1 MYFHD
6 IIGQD
11 LIKAE
16 LITSAQQGIVPH
28 AQLFV
33 GHDGEGALGLA
44 YAYAR
49 YLNCTHRGTHDACG
63 QCPSCK
69 RYDTFAEQD
78 LFYLFPIINTSGKN
92 LAEDVLPLW
101 RTLLARGP
109 YVRYEEWLSLLGGD
123 GKKASIFAREGE
135 VIQQHFSYHM
145 AGSGYRVLMI
155 WLPERMQEALGNKLL
170 KLVEEPP
177 LRTVIL
183 MVTMEEQ
190 GVLGTLRS
198 RMQTVRLR
206 PLAPVEIE
214 AALLSLPEGG
224 REDADATLA
233 AHLSEGNYRV
243 ALDTFRGES
252 EQQAILERHLQ
263 RVLRATVN
271 AQPIEMKILADDLA
285 SLSRDEQQALL
296 EYLARMFR
304 EFYLF
309 NLDLPKLNYLTP
321 KETSIASYLRS
332 CITGHVVR
340 AVEEE
345 LDLARRHIAQNV
357 NSKMVFFDLIL
368 RLTAKLASSYK
379 RMKIR

>member
-11 LIKAE
+11 LAKAE
-16 LITSAQQGIVPH
+16 LISSVKQGIVPH

-33 GHDGEGALGLA
+33 GRDGEGALGLA

-49 YLNCTHRGTHDACG
+49 YLNCTDRGEHDACG
-63 QCPSCK
+63 HCPSCK

-78 LFYLFPIINTSGKN
+78 LFYLFPIVNASGKN
-92 LAEDVLPLW
+92 LSEDTLPEW
-101 RTLLARGP
+101 RSLLARGP
-109 YVRYEEWLSLLGGD
+109 YIRYEEWLALLGGD

-145 AGSGYRVLMI
+145 AGSGYRILMI

-177 LRTVIL
+177 QRTVIL
-183 MVTMEEQ
+183 MVTMEEEA
-190 GVLGTLRS
+190 VLGTLRS

-206 PLAPVEIE
+206 PLAPMEIE
-214 AALLSLPEGG
+214 AALLSLPDGG
-224 REDADATLA
+224 REGADATLA

-357 NSKMVFFDLIL
+357 NSKMVFFDLLL
-368 RLTAKLASSYK
+368 RLTSALAPSY
-379 RMKIR
+379 RQQGIR

>member
-1 MYFHD
+1 M
-6 IIGQD
+6 
-11 LIKAE
+11 
-16 LITSAQQGIVPH
+16 
-28 AQLFV
+28 
-33 GHDGEGALGLA
+33 
-44 YAYAR
+44 
-49 YLNCTHRGTHDACG
+49 
-63 QCPSCK
+63 
-69 RYDTFAEQD
+69 
-78 LFYLFPIINTSGKN
+78 
-92 LAEDVLPLW
+92 
-101 RTLLARGP
+101 
-109 YVRYEEWLSLLGGD
+109 
-123 GKKASIFAREGE
+123 
-135 VIQQHFSYHM
+135 
-145 AGSGYRVLMI
+145 
-155 WLPERMQEALGNKLL
+155 
-170 KLVEEPP
+170 
-177 LRTVIL
+177 
-183 MVTMEEQ
+183 
-190 GVLGTLRS
+190 
-198 RMQTVRLR
+198 
-206 PLAPVEIE
+206 
-214 AALLSLPEGG
+214 
-224 REDADATLA
+224 
-233 AHLSEGNYRV
+233 

-345 LDLARRHIAQNV
+345 LDQARRHIAQNV

>member
-11 LIKAE
+11 LAKAE
-16 LITSAQQGIVPH
+16 LISSVKLGIVPH

-33 GHDGEGALGLA
+33 GRDGEGALGLA

-49 YLNCTHRGTHDACG
+49 YLNCTDRGEHDACG
-63 QCPSCK
+63 HCPSCK

-78 LFYLFPIINTSGKN
+78 LFYLFPIVNASGKN
-92 LAEDVLPLW
+92 LSEDTLPEW
-101 RTLLARGP
+101 RSLLARGP
-109 YVRYEEWLSLLGGD
+109 YIRYEEWPALLGGD

-145 AGSGYRVLMI
+145 AGSGYRILMI

-177 LRTVIL
+177 QRTVIL
-183 MVTMEEQ
+183 MVTMEEEA
-190 GVLGTLRS
+190 VLGTLRS

-206 PLAPVEIE
+206 PLAPMEIE
-214 AALLSLPEGG
+214 AALLSLPDGG
-224 REDADATLA
+224 REGADAALA

-252 EQQAILERHLQ
+252 EQQAVLERHLQ

>member
-11 LIKAE
+11 LAKAE
-16 LITSAQQGIVPH
+16 LISSVKQGIVPH

-33 GHDGEGALGLA
+33 GRDGEGALGLA

-49 YLNCTHRGTHDACG
+49 YLNCTDRGEHDACG
-63 QCPSCK
+63 HCPSCK

-78 LFYLFPIINTSGKN
+78 LFYLFPIVNASGKN
-92 LAEDVLPLW
+92 LSEDTLPEW
-101 RTLLARGP
+101 RSLLARGP
-109 YVRYEEWLSLLGGD
+109 YIRYEEWLALLGGD

-145 AGSGYRVLMI
+145 AGSGYRILMI

-177 LRTVIL
+177 QRTVIL
-183 MVTMEEQ
+183 MVTMEEEA
-190 GVLGTLRS
+190 VLGTLRS

-206 PLAPVEIE
+206 PLAPMEIE
-214 AALLSLPEGG
+214 AALLSLPDGG
-224 REDADATLA
+224 REGADATLA

-285 SLSRDEQQALL
+285 SLSRDEHCQLS
-296 EYLARMFR
+296 
-304 EFYLF
+304 
-309 NLDLPKLNYLTP
+309 T
-321 KETSIASYLRS
+321 
-332 CITGHVVR
+332 
-340 AVEEE
+340 
-345 LDLARRHIAQNV
+345 
-357 NSKMVFFDLIL
+357 
-368 RLTAKLASSYK
+368 
-379 RMKIR
+379 

>member
-11 LIKAE
+11 LAKAE
-16 LITSAQQGIVPH
+16 LISSVKQGIVPH

-33 GHDGEGALGLA
+33 GRDGEGALGLA

-49 YLNCTHRGTHDACG
+49 YLNCTDRSEHDACG
-63 QCPSCK
+63 HCPSCK

-78 LFYLFPIINTSGKN
+78 LFDLFPIVNASGKN
-92 LAEDVLPLW
+92 LSEDTLPEW
-101 RTLLARGP
+101 RSLLARGP
-109 YVRYEEWLSLLGGD
+109 YIRYEEWLSLLGGD

-145 AGSGYRVLMI
+145 AGSGYRILMI

-177 LRTVIL
+177 QRTVIL
-183 MVTMEEQ
+183 MVTMEEEA
-190 GVLGTLRS
+190 VLGTLRS

-206 PLAPVEIE
+206 PLAPMEIE
-214 AALLSLPEGG
+214 AALLSLPDGG
-224 REDADATLA
+224 REGADATLA

-345 LDLARRHIAQNV
+345 LDQARRHIAQNV